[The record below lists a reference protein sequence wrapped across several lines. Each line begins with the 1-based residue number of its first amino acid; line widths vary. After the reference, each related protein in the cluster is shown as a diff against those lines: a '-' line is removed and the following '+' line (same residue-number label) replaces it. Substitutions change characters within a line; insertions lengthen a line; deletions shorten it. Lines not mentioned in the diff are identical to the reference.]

1 MKNFEGDGKI
11 MNEQWINKVHQGHVL
26 NILKQ
31 MPSELVDCVITS
43 PPYRALRDYKTEPIV
58 WDGKLDCEHEW
69 ENIVSIHHKKNDDIN
84 KIKFRMGN
92 ANIPKETN
100 LCSKCSAW
108 KGSLGL
114 EPTFDLYIKHLCDI
128 FDEVKR
134 VMKKT
139 GTLWVNLGD
148 TYSGSQSTNS
158 SVKSTNQHMKDCYRE
173 DALNKETG
181 LPSKSLCMI
190 PYRFAIE
197 MVNRGWILR
206 NTIVWHKPNCMPSS
220 AKDRFTVDF
229 EYLFFFAK
237 NKKYFFETQY
247 EPFKSEPTKLRD
259 KTNEGYGK
267 AFLTPL
273 GKGLRNG
280 YEQGARNKRT
290 VWTITTKGFSE
301 SHFAVFPE
309 ELVETPIKA
318 GCPEFVCSKCG
329 KAREKIIETTYEK
342 IVESKPL
349 KGGIT
354 SSSMNDGAGQ
364 KIGGLNNRKHGIGA
378 SFKESG
384 YSSCSCNAPFNP
396 GIVMDIFMGS
406 GTTAKVAKDLKRD
419 WIGIEL
425 NGDYVQLVNE
435 RVAGFQRSDWKAKK
449 THKTLK
455 EMIK

>member
-1 MKNFEGDGKI
+1 MKNFDGDDKI

-43 PPYRALRDYKTEPIV
+43 PPYWALRDYKTEPIV

-158 SVKSTNQHMKDCYRE
+158 SVKSTNQFNQHMKDCYRE

-181 LPSKSLCMI
+181 LTSKSLCMI

-206 NTIVWHKPNCMPSS
+206 NVLIWKKPNCMPSS

-329 KAREKIIETTYEK
+329 KAREKIYKKQGIPIYDEK
-342 IVESKPL
+342 GKPEGMERSKMKWNKSHP
-349 KGGIT
+349 
-354 SSSMNDGAGQ
+354 
-364 KIGGLNNRKHGIGA
+364 NNNPRWWSTDKQI
-378 SFKESG
+378 G
-384 YSSCSCNAPFNP
+384 YSSCSCNAPFVS

-455 EMIK
+455 EMIR